1 MIAGDVK
8 SGRWVAGGREKVP
21 SRRLPITPLFKT
33 IRTFEGNINAEKTV
47 FIAFNKLFTGFL
59 IFTPCL
65 FSRRCWLRK
74 RYPRRFLAHFLV
86 HFPSSPSFSTV
97 FSFKVGT
104 FFFRIALQ
112 PLSHRF
118 SASSSG
124 PSSFWRLYFSND
136 HSVVSAVVPKFAR
149 SYFAYFSPPFNSYDC
164 GK

>member
-1 MIAGDVK
+1 M
-8 SGRWVAGGREKVP
+8 AGGREKVP

-104 FFFRIALQ
+104 FFFFVSLC
-112 PLSHRF
+112 SHFLTDFPHRRVDPRVF
-118 SASSSG
+118 GVFISATII
-124 PSSFWRLYFSND
+124 
-136 HSVVSAVVPKFAR
+136 R
-149 SYFAYFSPPFNSYDC
+149 SLVQWYRSLLVATSPISYHLLTHTTVESD
-164 GK
+164 